1 MMTALGALL
10 QERVEATSLRAVARG
25 CNIGTGAVKRVIV
38 GANVTVGTLEAVA
51 GYLNLP
57 TSEVFRLA
65 GSNSRQGLDDAT
77 QLIRDMM
84 YMLDD
89 EVRQRVEEEFISKLK
104 IELKFMLSSRN
115 SDR

>member
-10 QERVEATSLRAVARG
+10 QERVEATSLRA
-25 CNIGTGAVKRVIV
+25 GAVKRVIA
-38 GANVTVGTLEAVA
+38 GGIVTVETLEAVA
-51 GYLNLP
+51 TYLNMP
-57 TSEVFRLA
+57 NSEVFRLA
-65 GSNSRQGLDDAT
+65 GSNNIQELDDAS

-115 SDR
+115 NKG